1 MPKKGL
7 TRFLANARHSGAN
20 STLRL
25 DSDKQIADLLNAVK
39 RIAVLG
45 VSARPERPSHQVFQ
59 FLLEQGYDA
68 IPVNPQLAGQTL
80 LGKPVLESITAA
92 TAEGPVDMVDVFRD
106 SRFLPE
112 VTQDVLRLGIKAL
125 WTQLDVAHPEAEQ
138 TALEAGVTLVVDRCP
153 AIEVP
158 RLQRLGL
165 MPAV

>member
-1 MPKKGL
+1 M
-7 TRFLANARHSGAN
+7 RFLVNARRSGAN
-20 STLRL
+20 SALRL

-80 LGKPVLESITAA
+80 LGKPVLESISAA

-125 WTQLDVAHPEAEQ
+125 WTQLDVTHPAAEQ

-165 MPAV
+165 MPAL

>member
-1 MPKKGL
+1 M
-7 TRFLANARHSGAN
+7 RFLVNARHSGAN

-68 IPVNPQLAGQTL
+68 IPVNPQLAGETL
-80 LGKPVLESITAA
+80 LGKPVLESISAA

-112 VTQDVLRLGIKAL
+112 VTQNVLRLGIKAL
-125 WTQLDVAHPEAEQ
+125 W
-138 TALEAGVTLVVDRCP
+138 
-153 AIEVP
+153 
-158 RLQRLGL
+158 
-165 MPAV
+165 